1 MSIGRSQAGIAIQG
15 DLLRTNMALQWAGL
29 DVNALD
35 VAASFVVQADAGCS
49 GSGLGVDVL
58 DTEAL

>member
-1 MSIGRSQAGIAIQG
+1 
-15 DLLRTNMALQWAGL
+15 MALRWAGL